1 MIQTV
6 TTWLNRA
13 WWMLPLL
20 AGLTIAATTAGVIHL
35 MDPTWRAASPWSAAA
50 PRPAG
55 GPPPKVILRLHGSN
69 TIGARLAPA
78 LAEAFLRD
86 RLSASEV
93 TIEQSA
99 HRGEWRVVG
108 RREGERVAIA
118 IHGHGSSTAFIDLR
132 AGLAD
137 VGLASRRIRPGEAEV
152 LHRLGD
158 MKHPDCE
165 HILGVDGVAVIVHPS
180 RGSGALTLTPRE
192 VAAVFMGRIDDWER
206 LSGRTGPIRIYAR
219 NHRSGTFQLF
229 KRLVLRGR
237 RLAPAAR
244 RYESNARL
252 SAAVAGD
259 PRGIGFVPL
268 PQVQGNRAVAI
279 RAPGGPP
286 VVPEPDT
293 ITTEDYPLSRRL
305 YLYSAKRPKNAL
317 VTRFVRFSL
326 SEAGQALVERFGFI
340 PLRVREIGRSWGGKW
355 PGHLRSAAGAGRT
368 ASRRELR
375 HARRL
380 SVSFRFR
387 GESLRL
393 DNRGLRDLSRVA
405 RYLARRGG
413 AALLVGHDGPGP
425 AYGARGYG
433 ARRHGARRHGARGQ
447 GGRRLRVPAHGTT
460 AHRRALARAR
470 AVAVALEEHGV
481 TVGGVW
487 SLGSRQPLAADDT
500 ATNRWRNRRVEIW
513 RLPGGRG
520 SAPAAR
526 SGRPGRSARP
536 ARPVRSARPARPARP
551 LARGQERRRPRPR
564 LRHRP
569 RARFRPRSISPR

>member
-6 TTWLNRA
+6 TAWWNRA

-35 MDPTWRAASPWSAAA
+35 MDPTWRGATSPSAAEPRRA
-50 PRPAG
+50 PRSL
-55 GPPPKVILRLHGSN
+55 PKVILRLHGSN

-86 RLSASEV
+86 RLSANEV

-108 RREGERVAIA
+108 RRDGERVAIA

-165 HILGVDGVAVIVHPS
+165 HILGVDGVAVIMHPS
-180 RGSGALTLTPRE
+180 RDSGVVALTPRE
-192 VAAVFMGRIDDWER
+192 VAAVFTGRIDDWER
-206 LSGRTGPIRIYAR
+206 LGGRAGPIRVYGR

-229 KRLVLRGR
+229 TRLVLRGR
-237 RLAPAAR
+237 RLAPDAR

-259 PRGIGFVPL
+259 PQGIGFVPL

-293 ITTEDYPLSRRL
+293 IATEDYPLSRRL

-317 VTRFVRFSL
+317 VQRFVQFSL

-340 PLRVREIGRSWGGKW
+340 PQRVREIGRSWGGERI
-355 PGHLRSAAGAGRT
+355 GHLRSAAGTRGT
-368 ASRRELR
+368 ASRPALR

-393 DNRGLRDLSRVA
+393 DNRGLRDLGRVA
-405 RYLARRGG
+405 RFLARRGG

-425 AYGARGYG
+425 ASPPGTYRAGTYRAP
-433 ARRHGARRHGARGQ
+433 ARRA
-447 GGRRLRVPAHGTT
+447 T

-470 AVAVALEEHGV
+470 AVADALRERGV

-487 SLGSRQPLAADDT
+487 SAGSRQPLAEDDS
-500 ATNRWRNRRVEIW
+500 ATNRWRNRRVELW
-513 RLPGGRG
+513 RLPGGHGRP
-520 SAPAAR
+520 PAAR
-526 SGRPGRSARP
+526 SARSARSS
-536 ARPVRSARPARPARP
+536 RSARSARSSRPARPAP
-551 LARGQERRRPRPR
+551 PQRRSVSAGSPPRPR
-564 LRHRP
+564 RRAYPQP
-569 RARFRPRSISPR
+569 RGAVYAPAEPVALLATV